1 MATVDLTRIGANI
14 GALYSL
20 QSLKDINSKLAAA
33 QTRLST
39 GKRINSAADDPAGLV
54 IATKMNTRSEGLKVA
69 MDNISDAKNMLSVAE
84 SGLSKLTDIITEMR
98 TKATQAASD
107 TLGASERSTIQTQLS
122 SYASQ
127 IDDIINETKWNGVKL
142 LDGTVSKTF
151 QTGVDQGESTTWSLS
166 DKLDA
171 TSLGISSKIS
181 TATASVSSGSAYF
194 TGSSAVTVQK
204 TDGLS
209 ELTTGT
215 YLVDIKGAATSAT
228 QGSLHNIENNLTSTN
243 TVTIGAGTGTAGSVS
258 ELANG
263 NHTVSFGS
271 FTAVT
276 GGSFSVNVTID
287 GVSAGSMMVGGSA
300 QMAAAGGS
308 TFELKNGTGGDLG
321 LQMSVNYSSTAPAD
335 ISGTYTF
342 DYIKRNNAEI
352 QFQNADG
359 TALSVDKLGTG
370 ISGSTASTVYIQANA
385 NFDTGRGISFTSG
398 TMANLISGSAD
409 TISPTVMNY
418 TAVNTHSVDVSTAA
432 KASQYMATL
441 DSSLDVVN
449 QSMAD
454 LGSLEAR
461 MDIKETVASSAQINV
476 ESAYNRIMNA
486 DMAEEQVNASKY
498 QVLQQT
504 AVAMLAQSNS
514 APQALLTLFK

>member
-1 MATVDLTRIGANI
+1 MATVDLTRIGSNI

-20 QSLKDINSKLAAA
+20 QSLKDINNKLAAA

-107 TLGASERSTIQTQLS
+107 TLGASERATIQTQLS
-122 SYASQ
+122 SYAAQ

-142 LDGTVSKTF
+142 LDGTISKTF
-151 QTGVDQGESTTWSLS
+151 QTGVDEGETTTWQLA

-171 TSLGISSKIS
+171 TSLGISSKV
-181 TATASVSSGSAYF
+181 ATASASVTSGSAYA
-194 TGSSAVTVQK
+194 TGASAVTVPT

-215 YLVDIKGAATSAT
+215 YLFDILAAAGGSSLGST
-228 QGSLHNIENNLTSTN
+228 QNIENNLTSEN
-243 TVTIGAGTGTAGSVS
+243 TVSISAGGGASGSAS

-263 NHTVSFGS
+263 NHTISFGS

-276 GGSFSVNVTID
+276 GGSYSISVTVD
-287 GVSAGSMMVGGSA
+287 GTSAGSFVVGGSA
-300 QMAAAGGS
+300 AMAAAGGS
-308 TFELKNGTGGDLG
+308 TFKLTNGTGDDLG
-321 LQMSVNYSSTAPAD
+321 LTMAVNFAGSTPDD
-335 ISGTYTF
+335 IDGTYTF
-342 DYIKRNNAEI
+342 DYIKRNYAQV

-359 TALSVDKLGTG
+359 TAISVDKSGTG
-370 ISGSTASTVYIQANA
+370 ISGSTASTVYVQANSS
-385 NFDTGRGISFTSG
+385 FDTGRGMKVTSG
-398 TMANLISGSAD
+398 TMANMIAGSA
-409 TISPTVMNY
+409 TGINPSVLAY
-418 TAVNTHSVDVSTAA
+418 TAVNAHSVDVSTSA
-432 KASQYMATL
+432 KAGQYMTIL

-449 QSMAD
+449 QAMAD

-486 DMAEEQVNASKY
+486 DMAEEQVSASKY

-504 AVAMLAQSNS
+504 AVAMLAQSNQ
-514 APQALLTLFK
+514 APQAILSLFQ